1 MRPRLPGWI
10 QPEVN
15 IDVRDHPDGYV
26 ADQSRTEDPLPRG
39 CSCGSD
45 EERMPADQTYPFDPP
60 VLPDDGGEPD
70 STVNATPKRGSRIL
84 GFHLE

>member
-1 MRPRLPGWI
+1 
-10 QPEVN
+10 
-15 IDVRDHPDGYV
+15 
-26 ADQSRTEDPLPRG
+26 
-39 CSCGSD
+39 
-45 EERMPADQTYPFDPP
+45 MPADQTYPFDPP